1 MTARAYSV
9 YVGHM
14 REAIERAREFTAGL
28 HYAQFVTD
36 NMAVYATVHALEILG
51 EAAKRVP
58 EDIRAMDP
66 AIPWRQMA
74 GTRDMIIHHYDDVD
88 LEEVWNVV
96 KIQIPDLLPRL
107 EVLQRTLEQ
116 REDEEWERQ
125 ESGRPIAEPDNQSDG
140 QD

>member
-14 REAIERAREFTAGL
+14 REASERAGEFTAGL
-28 HYAQFVTD
+28 DYTRFMTD
-36 NMAVYATVHALEILG
+36 NLAVYATVHALEILG

-74 GTRDMIIHHYDDVD
+74 GMRDVIIRHYDDVE

-96 KIQIPDLLPRL
+96 KNQIPDLLLRL
-107 EVLQRTLEQ
+107 EELQRTLEQ
-116 REDEEWERQ
+116 REDKEWERR
-125 ESGRPIAEPDNQSDG
+125 ESVRRITEPDNQSDG
-140 QD
+140 HD